1 VDTGN
6 FKETAM
12 SSIQMYR
19 DTFQTTVC
27 MALAAVIVS
36 ASLAIGALG
45 FHSLE
50 QRAMT
55 SVAALA

>member
-1 VDTGN
+1 
-6 FKETAM
+6 M